1 MNELQQKAIE
11 LIAQLTDEQI
21 AFILTALQEES
32 QPA

>member
-1 MNELQQKAIE
+1 MNEVQQKAIE

-21 AFILTALQEES
+21 EFILTALQAES